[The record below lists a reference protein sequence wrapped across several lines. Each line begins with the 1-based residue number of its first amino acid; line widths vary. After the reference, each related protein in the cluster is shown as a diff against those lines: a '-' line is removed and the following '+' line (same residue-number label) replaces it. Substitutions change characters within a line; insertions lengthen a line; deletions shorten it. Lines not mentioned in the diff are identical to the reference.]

1 MGEMAW
7 WAFYLDVV
15 QVFMLII
22 IFLNLY
28 VKIEK

>member
-15 QVFMLII
+15 QVFMLINNDI
-22 IFLNLY
+22 LKFIC
-28 VKIEK
+28 KD